1 MKNLKLELFNFKKN
15 LSLDQEEIS
24 VIVEGHM
31 NACNT
36 ASEKGIIASLNER
49 LKPYTYD
56 KDVRTLL
63 ESLNDDMKNFELLY
77 ELKNLYNV
85 LNSKNGGELYRQP
98 INVLLQ
104 TINLESDQDRMSKV
118 LNELAVYDW
127 VPEIKLFVHNLTKS
141 PEKRTNLLSGGKGE
155 SIYTIVESVED
166 GHIALVK
173 DAWFLLSESVIE
185 KTLLENHIKDE
196 ADLKSMRMLETAM
209 KYASV
214 TEDRVNFR
222 ISEYLTIGLSVAKKG
237 KVYIN
242 DDEMNDETTL
252 ESLFNSPIVPIVNK
266 NFYPILLEVSQ
277 NLDKFVELDVVKRV
291 NNLINPYL
299 ECFAFN
305 YKNATFLYRCDERYG
320 NSFFKYESA
329 LELVNE
335 VRNELNYDL
344 TYFYEN
350 KLGKELIVK
359 RKLED
364 KEREVTLKLEDVCYN
379 IEKLKG
385 SIKMIGESEV
395 LTTALKNLEKRKTV
409 LDAELAGVKELQYKE
424 MYLNNRELYI
434 ELVVSKAQGRL
445 TRNAQK
451 MLELLAKKTIKKMRY
466 WSNDDKLDC
475 YQSGLLYVFQNWYNF
490 NEEKSVNAFAYF
502 TEIFKRGIAKGY
514 NDLYKKKGDNEHQ
527 IRLISIEGSNDGMG
541 LHSL

>member
-31 NACNT
+31 NACNE
-36 ASEKGIIASLNER
+36 ASEKAIVQSLNER

-56 KDVRTLL
+56 KSVKTLL
-63 ESLNDDMKNFELLY
+63 EGLNDDMVSHELLY

-85 LNSKNGGELYRQP
+85 LNTKNNGELYRQP

-104 TINLESDQDRMSKV
+104 TINLETDQDRMSKV

-141 PEKRTNLLSGGKGE
+141 PEQRTNLLSGGKGE
-155 SIYTIVESVED
+155 SIFTIVESVED
-166 GHIALVK
+166 GHIALVR
-173 DAWFLLSESVIE
+173 DSWFLLSENLIE
-185 KTLLENHIKDE
+185 KTLVENHVKDE
-196 ADLKSMRMLETAM
+196 ESLKSLRMLETAM

-222 ISEYLTIGLSVAKKG
+222 ISEYLTIGLSVSKKG
-237 KVYIN
+237 KVFIN
-242 DDEMNDETTL
+242 DDEMNEETTL
-252 ESLFNSPIVPIVNK
+252 ESLFNSPIIPIVNK
-266 NFYPILLEVSQ
+266 NFYPILLEVSK

-305 YKNATFLYRCDERYG
+305 YKKATFLYRCDERYG

-344 TYFYEN
+344 TYFFEN
-350 KLGKELIVK
+350 KLGKELVVK

-364 KEREVTLKLEDVCYN
+364 KEREITLKLEDVSFN

-385 SIKMIGESEV
+385 SMKMIGESEV
-395 LTTALKNLEKRKTV
+395 LTTALSNLEKRKSF
-409 LDAELAGVKELQYKE
+409 LDSELLGVKELQYNE
-424 MYLNNRELYI
+424 
-434 ELVVSKAQGRL
+434 RL
-445 TRNAQK
+445 
-451 MLELLAKKTIKKMRY
+451 
-466 WSNDDKLDC
+466 KL
-475 YQSGLLYVFQNWYNF
+475 
-490 NEEKSVNAFAYF
+490 
-502 TEIFKRGIAKGY
+502 
-514 NDLYKKKGDNEHQ
+514 
-527 IRLISIEGSNDGMG
+527 
-541 LHSL
+541 